1 MAVVVA
7 KEYFE
12 NLFRI
17 QDENPPSLALLLPS
31 SKRTYHIDLET
42 RKVESPEFLSV
53 EREHKAEVL
62 YFTVNR
68 YFDYI
73 DLSET
78 VCIIKYV
85 NANKKSHYYAVPF
98 YDVVTPNQSSWD
110 EGKDDKS
117 TDLMLI
123 PWVLDGQVAEAAGEV
138 KFSFEFYKMDAD
150 GLGIIYSLNTLPA
163 TGTILHG
170 MEEDSGFKPSDYEFT
185 ASQYEQLMSAINE
198 NRTQWLAGLQW
209 LKAE

>member
-17 QDENPPSLALLLPS
+17 QDQNPPSLALLLPS
-31 SKRTYHIDLET
+31 SKRTFHIDLET

-73 DLSET
+73 DLAET

-85 NANKKSHYYAVPF
+85 NAKKESHYYAVPF
-98 YDVVTPNQSSWD
+98 YDVVTPNQPEW
-110 EGKDDKS
+110 EQGKDDKS
-117 TDLMLI
+117 TELMLI
-123 PWVLDGQVAEAAGEV
+123 PWVLDGQVAATAGTV
-138 KFSFEFYKMDAD
+138 KYSFEFYKMDPD
-150 GLGIIYSLNTLPA
+150 GLSIIYSLNTIPT

-170 MEEDSGFKPSDYEFT
+170 IETDAGFNPEDYEFS
-185 ASQYEQLMSAINE
+185 ASQFEQLMSAVNE
-198 NRTQWLAGLQW
+198 NNTKWLAGLQW

>member
-42 RKVESPEFLSV
+42 RKVESPEFLGV

-73 DLSET
+73 DLAET

-85 NANKKSHYYAVPF
+85 NANKESRYYAVPF
-98 YDVVTPNQSSWD
+98 YDVVTPNQANWD
-110 EGKDDKS
+110 DGREDKS
-117 TDLMLI
+117 TELMLI
-123 PWVLDGQVAEAAGEV
+123 PWVLDGNVVATHGAVE
-138 KFSFEFYKMDAD
+138 FSFEFYKMDED
-150 GLGIIYSLNTLPA
+150 GLKIIYSLNTLPV
-163 TGTILHG
+163 TSKVL
-170 MEEDSGFKPSDYEFT
+170 
-185 ASQYEQLMSAINE
+185 
-198 NRTQWLAGLQW
+198 
-209 LKAE
+209 